1 MDDLPACPKVK
12 TWNDLVIIEYDNG
25 EKIVW
30 GRENSVSRAVKV
42 AKKLEFELKL
52 LQYIEELFNKYLETI
67 QVNMEQYNDDKLVNE
82 LIKEVLWSKIRP

>member
-1 MDDLPACPKVK
+1 MDDLPAYPKVK
-12 TWNDLVIIEYDNG
+12 TWNDLVIIEYNNG

-30 GRENSVSRAVKV
+30 GQENSVNRAVKV

-67 QVNMEQYNDDKLVNE
+67 QVNTEQYNDDKLVNE
-82 LIKEVLWSKIRP
+82 LIKEVLWSKIPP